1 MVMNVDSLIVGHW
14 LVMKIRF
21 FNINVAV
28 ATVVRVV
35 VAVAAVVAAAA
46 TVVAHVLAV

>member
-1 MVMNVDSLIVGHW
+1 MAMHVDLLIVDHW
-14 LVMKIRF
+14 LVVKIRF
-21 FNINVAV
+21 FYINVAV
-28 ATVVRVV
+28 AAVVRVV